1 MSRIRTIKPKFWTD
15 EKVVEL
21 SAFARLLFIGI
32 WNFCDDEG
40 RMVFSP
46 KRIKMQIFPADSL
59 DIMVLFDE
67 LRAVGLI
74 HTYTVADVACLQVL
88 GFAKHQKI
96 DKRSPSKLPSPPNSA
111 EDLRAPPTPANAPP
125 LPPTEGKGMEG
136 KGRYAEAN
144 ASDAALCASSLS
156 AWSKDALWAAGKS
169 LLEQSGMPAKQC
181 SSFVGKLAKDFGTEV
196 TIEAVHSAVLERPAD
211 AVAYLKATCL
221 HLAGQRKRAVPWYA
235 TEQGVL
241 EKAKEVGLVPHPGE
255 STSVFK
261 LRIEG
266 ALSGKKPVSVTA
278 LVARDDPPERIVV
291 SAEVMAQRSALL
303 RSSLKKFDAS

>member
-1 MSRIRTIKPKFWTD
+1 MSRIRTIKPEFWTD

-59 DIMVLFDE
+59 DTVVLFDE

-74 HTYTVADVACLQVL
+74 HTYTVADAAYLQVA

-111 EDLRAPPTPANAPP
+111 DSPRMSPPPADPPP
-125 LPPTEGKGMEG
+125 LPPTEGKGWERKG
-136 KGRYAEAN
+136 KDAEAI
-144 ASDAALCASSLS
+144 ASDATINAVTLATY
-156 AWSKDALWAAGKS
+156 SKDELWVAGKS
-169 LLEQSGMPAKQC
+169 MLEQSGMPAKQC
-181 SSFVGKLAKDFGTEV
+181 GSFVGKLVKDYGPEV
-196 TIEAVHSAVLERPAD
+196 AIEAVRAAVLERPAD

-221 HLAGQRKRAVPWYA
+221 HLAGQRKSAVPWYA

-241 EKAKEVGLVPHPGE
+241 DKARDVGLVPHPGE
-255 STSVFK
+255 SASVFK
-261 LRIEG
+261 LRIEA
-266 ALSGKKPVSVTA
+266 ALSGKLPVSVSA
-278 LVARDDPPERIVV
+278 VVVRDDPPERVVV

-303 RSSLKKFDAS
+303 RSSLKKFDA